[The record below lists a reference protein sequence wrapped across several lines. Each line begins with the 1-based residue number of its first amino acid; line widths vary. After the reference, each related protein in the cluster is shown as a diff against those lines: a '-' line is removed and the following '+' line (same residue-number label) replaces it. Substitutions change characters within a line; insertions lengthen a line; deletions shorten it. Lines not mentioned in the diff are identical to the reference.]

1 MNMTEHK
8 DLLQRYPLVR
18 YTFIL
23 LFGFLF
29 IGALYYAR
37 VLLIPLSLAA
47 LLAMLMLPLCKR
59 LERWRFPRGLAIIL
73 CILLILLT
81 FLALIFLFSWQIADF
96 ARDIPTLQVQLNKK
110 LDAVQTFVERQTNIS
125 PERQVQYVRQQFAT
139 FLESAGRYMTGIL
152 SATTGTL
159 ATISILAI
167 YIFFFMFYREK
178 IQRFFMMITPE
189 NEHSKV
195 THVITQISL
204 VTQQYLSGVL
214 IVIVILSVLNSV
226 GLLIIGIRQAI
237 FLGCLAGL
245 LNIIPYIG
253 VLIGS
258 LLPIAIALL
267 TKEGIGPAIA
277 VAGVFAFN
285 QFLENNFLTP
295 NIVGGK
301 VKINPLASIIA
312 LLIGGYLWGVA
323 GMILFIPFLGIAK
336 IIFDNIEG
344 LRPYGYLIGDDSD
357 TDEPNT
363 ADKIKK
369 WVKKKKA
376 DQQPFS

>member
-1 MNMTEHK
+1 MNITEHK

-29 IGALYYAR
+29 VGALFYTRA
-37 VLLIPLSLAA
+37 LLIPMSLAA
-47 LLAMLMLPLCKR
+47 LLAMLMLPLCKKF
-59 LERWRFPRGLAIIL
+59 EKWRFPRGLAIVL
-73 CILLILLT
+73 CILIILLT

-110 LDAVQTFVERQTNIS
+110 LDGIQGFVERQTDIS
-125 PERQVQYVRQQFAT
+125 PERQVEYIREQFST
-139 FLESAGRYMTGIL
+139 FLESAGRYMTSIL

-159 ATISILAI
+159 ATISIISI
-167 YIFFFMFYREK
+167 YIFFFMYYREK
-178 IQRFFMMITPE
+178 FQRFFMMITPA

-195 THVITQISL
+195 NNIITQISL

-258 LLPIAIALL
+258 LLPILVALL
-267 TKEGIGPAIA
+267 TKDGLGPAIA
-277 VAGVFAFN
+277 VAGVFAFV

-312 LLIGGYLWGVA
+312 LLIGGSLWGVA

-344 LRPYGYLIGDDSD
+344 LRPYGYLIGDESD
-357 TDEPNT
+357 TEEPNA
-363 ADKIKK
+363 ADKIKN
-369 WVKKKKA
+369 WVNKKKA
-376 DQQPFS
+376 GKQPIS

>member
-1 MNMTEHK
+1 M
-8 DLLQRYPLVR
+8 QRYPLVR

-29 IGALYYAR
+29 VGALYYAR
-37 VLLIPLSLAA
+37 TLLVPMSLAA
-47 LLAMLMLPLCKR
+47 LLAMLMLPLCKKFESWR
-59 LERWRFPRGLAIIL
+59 LPRGLAIVL
-73 CILLILLT
+73 CILIILLT
-81 FLALIFLFSWQIADF
+81 FLGLIFLFSWQIADF
-96 ARDIPTLQVQLNKK
+96 ARDIPSLQAQLNKK
-110 LDAVQTFVERQTNIS
+110 LDMIQSFVEQQTNVS
-125 PERQVQYVRQQFAT
+125 PERQLQYIRQQFST
-139 FLESAGRYMTGIL
+139 FLESAGQYMTGIL

-159 ATISILAI
+159 ATISIISI

-178 IQRFFMMITPE
+178 FQRFFMMITPQE
-189 NEHSKV
+189 EHDKV
-195 THVITQISL
+195 KDITSQISL

-237 FLGCLAGL
+237 FLGCLAGI

-258 LLPIAIALL
+258 LLPITIALL
-267 TKEGIGPAIA
+267 TKDGIGPAIA
-277 VAGVFAFN
+277 VGGVFAFN

-312 LLIGGYLWGVA
+312 LLIGGSLWGVA

-336 IIFDNIEG
+336 IIFDNIES
-344 LRPYGYLIGDDSD
+344 LRPYGYLIGDESE
-357 TDEPNT
+357 TEESNT

-369 WVKKKKA
+369 WVNKKKVHK
-376 DQQPFS
+376 QPIP

>member
-1 MNMTEHK
+1 MNLTEHK
-8 DLLQRYPLVR
+8 DLLQRYPLVKF
-18 YTFIL
+18 TFIL
-23 LFGFLF
+23 LFAFLF
-29 IGALYYAR
+29 VGALYYAR
-37 VLLIPLSLAA
+37 ALLVPMSLAA
-47 LLAMLMLPLCKR
+47 LLAMLMLPLGKR
-59 LERWRFPRGLAIIL
+59 LEKWHLPRGVAIVI
-73 CILLILLT
+73 CILIILLT
-81 FLALIFLFSWQIADF
+81 FVALIFLFSWQIADF

-110 LDAVQTFVERQTNIS
+110 LDAMQGFIERQTQIS
-125 PERQVQYVRQQFAT
+125 PERQLEYIREQFST
-139 FLESAGRYMTGIL
+139 FLESAGRYMTSIL

-159 ATISILAI
+159 ATVSIIAI
-167 YIFFFMFYREK
+167 YIFFFMYYREK
-178 IQRFFMMITPE
+178 FQRFFMMITPE
-189 NEHSKV
+189 HEHAKV
-195 THVITQISL
+195 THIITQISL

-226 GLLIIGIRQAI
+226 GLLIIGVRQAI

-258 LLPIAIALL
+258 LLPILIALL
-267 TKEGIGPAIA
+267 TKDGIGPAIA
-277 VAGVFAFN
+277 VAGVFAFV

-312 LLIGGYLWGVA
+312 LLVGGALWGVA

-336 IIFDNIEG
+336 IIFDNIES
-344 LRPYGYLIGDDSD
+344 LRPYGYLIGDESD
-357 TDEPNT
+357 TEEPNT

-369 WVKKKKA
+369 WVNKKKA
-376 DQQPFS
+376 DKQAIS

>member
-1 MNMTEHK
+1 MT
-8 DLLQRYPLVR
+8 
-18 YTFIL
+18 
-23 LFGFLF
+23 
-29 IGALYYAR
+29 
-37 VLLIPLSLAA
+37 S
-47 LLAMLMLPLCKR
+47 
-59 LERWRFPRGLAIIL
+59 
-73 CILLILLT
+73 
-81 FLALIFLFSWQIADF
+81 
-96 ARDIPTLQVQLNKK
+96 
-110 LDAVQTFVERQTNIS
+110 
-125 PERQVQYVRQQFAT
+125 
-139 FLESAGRYMTGIL
+139 IL

-159 ATISILAI
+159 ATISIISI
-167 YIFFFMFYREK
+167 YIFFFMYYREK
-178 IQRFFMMITPE
+178 FQRFFMMITPA

-195 THVITQISL
+195 NNIITQISL

-258 LLPIAIALL
+258 LLPILVALL
-267 TKEGIGPAIA
+267 TKDGLGPAIA
-277 VAGVFAFN
+277 VAGVFAFV

-312 LLIGGYLWGVA
+312 LLIGGSLWGVA

-344 LRPYGYLIGDDSD
+344 LRPYGYLIGDESD
-357 TDEPNT
+357 TEEPNA
-363 ADKIKK
+363 ADKIKN
-369 WVKKKKA
+369 WVNKKKA
-376 DQQPFS
+376 GKQPIS

>member
-1 MNMTEHK
+1 MDTTEPK
-8 DLLQRYPLVR
+8 DLMQRYPLVR
-18 YTFIL
+18 YTFLL

-37 VLLIPLSLAA
+37 ALLVPMSLAA
-47 LLAMLMLPLCKR
+47 LLAMLMLPLCKKF
-59 LERWRFPRGLAIIL
+59 ESWRFPRGVAIVL
-73 CILLILLT
+73 CILIILLT
-81 FLALIFLFSWQIADF
+81 FLGLISLFTWQIADF

-110 LDAVQTFVERQTNIS
+110 LDMLQGFVERQTNIS
-125 PERQVQYVRQQFAT
+125 PERQLEYIREQFST
-139 FLESAGRYMTGIL
+139 FLESAGQYMTGIL

-159 ATISILAI
+159 ATIGILAI

-178 IQRFFMMITPE
+178 FERFTLMITP
-189 NEHSKV
+189 NAEHDKV
-195 THVITQISL
+195 KNIIGQISL

-214 IVIVILSVLNSV
+214 IVVVILSTLNSV
-226 GLLIIGIRQAI
+226 GLLVIGIRQAI

-258 LLPIAIALL
+258 LLPIIIALL
-267 TKEGIGPAIA
+267 TKDGIGPAIA
-277 VAGVFAFN
+277 VAGVFVFV

-312 LLIGGYLWGVA
+312 LLIGGSLWGVA

-336 IIFDNIEG
+336 IIFDNIED
-344 LRPYGYLIGDDSD
+344 LRPYGYLIGDESD
-357 TDEPNT
+357 TEEPNA

-369 WVKKKKA
+369 WVKKKRVDK
-376 DQQPFS
+376 QLTP